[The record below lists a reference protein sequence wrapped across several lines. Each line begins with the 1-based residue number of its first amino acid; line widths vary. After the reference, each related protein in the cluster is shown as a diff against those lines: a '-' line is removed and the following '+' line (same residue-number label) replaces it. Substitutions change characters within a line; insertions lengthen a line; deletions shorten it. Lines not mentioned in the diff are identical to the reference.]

1 MDKMEE
7 FTHPV
12 ELSDEELDLV
22 AAAGGDCGCPLI
34 DVDVTVVIVLN

>member
-12 ELSDEELDLV
+12 ELSDQELDLV
-22 AAAGGDCGCPLI
+22 AAGGGCGCPLI
-34 DVDVTVVIVLN
+34 DVDVTVIIVLD